1 MTDRS
6 RLSDTTN
13 TGAVRSS
20 SRKGKPSRSGAT
32 QTGPRLA
39 YETSLGQAWTGE
51 SRGWLHEGVPSD
63 SVDLVVTSPP
73 FALANP
79 KEYGNQSQQTYVQWL
94 TTFADEIHRVL
105 KPTGSFVV
113 DLGPAWIPGSPTKSL
128 YQFEVLLALCKRP
141 ALRFH
146 LAQDFYWFNTAK
158 LPSPAQWVTIERV
171 RAKDAVNCI
180 WWLSKTERPKA
191 DNAKVLTE
199 YTPAMKKLL
208 ETGKYNRGKRPSGH
222 DVGEGFNADRGGA
235 IPPNLLA
242 LSNSGE
248 DPAYSAY
255 CKAHGLTMHPARFPR
270 ALPEFFIRMLTDEG
284 DLVVDPFGGS
294 NTTGAVAESL
304 GRRWMT
310 CEQTEAY
317 VEASKGRFE
326 ALQYTLPA

>member
-1 MTDRS
+1 LTPASRKNAARSRDAQDRS
-6 RLSDTTN
+6 AEA
-13 TGAVRSS
+13 G
-20 SRKGKPSRSGAT
+20 PSPT
-32 QTGPRLA
+32 DPVLA
-39 YETSLGQAWTGE
+39 YKTDLGEAWIGE
-51 SRGWLHEGVPSD
+51 SRGWLHDTVDSD

-105 KPTGSFVV
+105 KPTGSFVL

-141 ALRFH
+141 THRFH

-171 RAKDAVNCI
+171 RAKDAVNCV

-191 DNAKVLTE
+191 DNSRVLTE

-208 ETGKYNRGKRPSGH
+208 ETGQYNRGKRPSGH
-222 DVGEGFNADRGGA
+222 DVGEGFNVDRGGA

-248 DPAYSAY
+248 DPAYSGY

-294 NTTGAVAESL
+294 NTTGAVAETL
-304 GRRWMT
+304 GRLWRT
-310 CEQTEAY
+310 CEQTSQY
-317 VEASKGRFE
+317 VEGSRGRFE
-326 ALQYTLPA
+326 ALQYTLPQ